1 MPLILLHSPKGGV
14 GTTFLA
20 AQLALHLARRGHE
33 VTAVDFTYQD
43 SLKLF
48 FGLMATQSLVDMADT
63 QSDALVVSGVN
74 LVNGYTMAR
83 EADFREALAQDRPL
97 FEEDRITI
105 ADVSSDDRAL
115 KALLMPH
122 AVIHLCALMPR
133 PGALAALTKVD
144 EHTPAVALKK
154 TVFVLNQLD
163 DRRRL
168 SRDTHSFVR
177 ELFGSQLIGT
187 IRRDEAVNEALA
199 MFEPIEKYAPT
210 SAALPDLM
218 ALADAVEARCGLV
231 RSAAHSE

>member
-74 LVNGYTMAR
+74 LVNGYAMAR
-83 EADFREALAQDRPL
+83 EPDFREALAQDRPL
-97 FEEDRITI
+97 FDEDRITI

-122 AVIHLCALMPR
+122 AVIHLCAIMPR

-210 SAALPDLM
+210 SAALPDLA

-231 RSAAHSE
+231 RTAGPSA